1 MTNNTLSRL
10 LVFFIGIP
18 MLGASAFLFPEAGL
32 PFFAL
37 IATTAS
43 ALGAREAAGFFPE
56 KTRRYRF
63 SGLVIPLLGGIVPLT
78 GYVSF
83 RFPES
88 VTPGFAVIGVIMLT
102 SATVMGFQ
110 VFRDHGGDYA
120 GILPTV
126 TTHLFILIYPG
137 LFVWHALR
145 LVTLPRPS
153 HLLMIFLLATYLND
167 SAAWFFG
174 RLFGKAT
181 TRPGSPP
188 PVAIS
193 PNKSMIGFI
202 GGFLTS
208 PLVILVAAR
217 LYPDILPGSIL
228 SHILFGALIGIATI
242 TGDLVESAL
251 KRSAAVKDSG
261 QLVPG
266 RGGLLDSIDSSLFA
280 APFFYYGYVLFFL
293 GL

>member
-1 MTNNTLSRL
+1 MTRNTVLRL

-18 MLGASAFLFPEAGL
+18 VLGASAFLFPRAGL
-32 PFFAL
+32 PLFAL
-37 IATTAS
+37 IAIAAS
-43 ALGAREAAGFFPE
+43 ALGAREAAGFFPA
-56 KTRRYRF
+56 KTRNYRH
-63 SGLVIPLLGGIVPLT
+63 SRIVIPLLGGIVPLT

-83 RFPES
+83 RFPTS
-88 VTPGFAVIGVIMLT
+88 LSPGFAVMGIIMLV
-102 SATVMGFQ
+102 SALIMGFQ
-110 VFRDHGGDYA
+110 VFRDHEGDYA

-126 TTHLFILIYPG
+126 TSHLFILIYPG

-145 LVTLPRPS
+145 LITLPNAS
-153 HLLMIFLLATYLND
+153 HLVMIFLLATYLND
-167 SAAWFFG
+167 SSAWLFG

-193 PNKSMIGFI
+193 PNKSVVGFV
-202 GGFLTS
+202 GGFLAS

-217 LYPDILPGSIL
+217 LYPRILPGSPL
-228 SHILFGALIGIATI
+228 LLFLFGALVGIATI

-251 KRSAAVKDSG
+251 KRSASVKDSG

-266 RGGLLDSIDSSLFA
+266 RGGLLDSIDSSLFS
-280 APFFYYGYVLFFL
+280 APFFYYGYVLLFL
-293 GL
+293 GI